1 MTKKEV
7 LKMDLEHGIIT
18 IEGIRELAKLKK
30 EGMKIGMIR
39 WKPMIENYLYIKA
52 EMIEKW
58 TQKLQEAESDFLEA
72 KKIKEEL
79 EHDKNC

>member
-18 IEGIRELAKLKK
+18 IGGIRELLKMKK
-30 EGMKIGMIR
+30 EGIQIDGIR
-39 WKPMIENYLYIKA
+39 WRPMIENYLYIKA

-58 TQKLQEAESDFLEA
+58 TEKIKEAESDFLEA
-72 KKIKEEL
+72 KQIMEEL
-79 EHDKNC
+79 ENEKDS